1 MVLIYIDTSERMAK
15 IDNVDIRKKHFN
27 EALKNSLGNISTAC
41 AKVGIS
47 RQTYYNWRDADP
59 EFASVLLEIR
69 ESAIDLGE
77 SSLMELVKEK
87 NVPAVI
93 FFLKTIGKNR
103 GYVERIET
111 TGKDGGAIQT
121 EELNESQARLYE
133 RGIRNIEAAAVAR
146 YKAQLGEE
154 NGNNRVV

>member
-1 MVLIYIDTSERMAK
+1 MDTSGCMAK
-15 IDNVDIRKKHFN
+15 IDNMDIKKKHFN

-41 AKVGIS
+41 SKVGIS
-47 RQTYYNWRDADP
+47 RQTYYNWCEADP
-59 EFASVLLEIR
+59 EFASVLSEIK

-103 GYVERIET
+103 GYVERNEL
-111 TGKDGGAIQT
+111 TGANGGAIQT
-121 EELNESQARLYE
+121 EELSESQARLYE
-133 RGIRNIEAAAVAR
+133 RGIKNIETAAVAR
-146 YKAQLGEE
+146 YKASLEGAS
-154 NGNNRVV
+154 GNNCMV